1 MGDKSDGS
9 PVEVAGQ
16 AVVVVVQSL
25 TVGQDVVPADKGA
38 ERFVSDAEAGV
49 CRHESSLKVDEG
61 KA

>member
-1 MGDKSDGS
+1 MGDKSDVP
-9 PVEVAGQ
+9 PVEAAGQ
-16 AVVVVVQSL
+16 ALVVVVQSL

-38 ERFVSDAEAGV
+38 ERFVNDAGV